1 MVGGIGVLTEEEDTS
16 LSVPSNEQQQQQ
28 QQQAGSSFTIASH
41 TSAAAP
47 SIASTG
53 RGDLPDNRHAENHSC
68 EVRTF

>member
-16 LSVPSNEQQQQQ
+16 LSVPSNEQQQ

>member
-28 QQQAGSSFTIASH
+28 QQAGSSFAIASH

-53 RGDLPDNRHAENHSC
+53 RGDLPDNRHAEHHSC

>member
-16 LSVPSNEQQQQQ
+16 LSVPSNEQQQQ